1 MLDHIRLF
9 VSDVDRSKAFYEL
22 AFQPLGYRV
31 LLEPAPGIV
40 GMGRD
45 FPNFWLAQT
54 EGSSAT
60 AHVAIQADTRSVV
73 DEFHAAALA
82 AGGTDN
88 GPPGLRRS
96 TTRATT
102 VHSSTTPMASS
113 RKSRGQPAWPL
124 PGDDTGSGEQAAT
137 AVPEQPGDTL
147 GA

>member
-1 MLDHIRLF
+1 MLDHIKLF

-45 FPNFWLAQT
+45 FPNFWLAQA
-54 EGSSAT
+54 EGSSTT
-60 AHVAIQADTRSVV
+60 AHVAIRADTRSVV

-88 GPPGLRRS
+88 GAPGLRPQYHPS
-96 TTRATT
+96 YYGAF
-102 VHSSTTPMASS
+102 VHDPDGNNIEAVCHD
-113 RKSRGQPAWPL
+113 PA
-124 PGDDTGSGEQAAT
+124 G
-137 AVPEQPGDTL
+137 
-147 GA
+147 